1 MRHAVFTLG
10 RSDNADTMSIE
21 SLQRT
26 KPLVEQV
33 YEKIL
38 DAICE
43 GVLAPGDP
51 VRQDELAEKLQV
63 SRQPVLTALS
73 QLKVQGFLV
82 DRGRRGLQ
90 VAPVDR
96 ARFDA
101 IFELRSALEPL
112 AASLAAV
119 RATKG
124 QVAAGKAIVQL
135 GRKVAAA
142 GDAHAALLADVDF
155 HEWIYQASGNP
166 LVVQSMQAHWQHL
179 RRSMGEVL
187 QHREVAR
194 DVWSEHAAVLEAIAR
209 GDADGAARAIG
220 AHITAAHDRVGC
232 KERQVAHS

>member
-1 MRHAVFTLG
+1 
-10 RSDNADTMSIE
+10 MSIE
-21 SLQRT
+21 SLERS
-26 KPLVEQV
+26 KPLVDQV

-38 DAICE
+38 NAICE
-43 GVLAPGDP
+43 GVLGPGDP
-51 VRQDELAEKLQV
+51 VRQDDLAEQLKV

-112 AASLAAV
+112 AASLAAK
-119 RATKG
+119 RATKE
-124 QVAAGKAIVQL
+124 QIAAGRAIVQF
-135 GRKVAAA
+135 GRKVAAT
-142 GDAHAALLADVDF
+142 GDEHAALLADVDF
-155 HEWIYQASGNP
+155 HEWIYQVSGNS

-187 QHREVAR
+187 QHRDLAR
-194 DVWSEHAAVLEAIAR
+194 DVWNEHAAVLEAIAQR
-209 GDADGAARAIG
+209 DAEGAARAVN
-220 AHITAAHDRVGC
+220 AHVTMAHSRVG
-232 KERQVAHS
+232 KLLATQSQGSD

>member
-1 MRHAVFTLG
+1 MDAVT
-10 RSDNADTMSIE
+10 SIE

-26 KPLVEQV
+26 RPLVEQV
-33 YEKIL
+33 YEKVL

-43 GVLAPGDP
+43 GTLAPGAP
-51 VRQDELAEKLQV
+51 VRQDDLAELLQV

-73 QLKVQGFLV
+73 QLKLQGFLV
-82 DRGRRGLQ
+82 ERGRRGLQ

-96 ARFDA
+96 GRFDA

-112 AASLAAV
+112 AASLAAK
-119 RATKG
+119 RATKE
-124 QVAAGKAIVQL
+124 QIAAGNAIVQL

-155 HEWIYQASGNP
+155 HEWIYEASGNP

-187 QHREVAR
+187 RHRDLAREV
-194 DVWSEHAAVLEAIAR
+194 WNEHAAVLNAISQ
-209 GDADGAARAIG
+209 GDAQGAARAINDHVTS
-220 AHITAAHDRVGC
+220 AHTRVGTLL
-232 KERQVAHS
+232 KDKSGLAD